1 MWAGV
6 VPYEPSLERAPM
18 QPRRGFSLL
27 EVVVVIG
34 VIALLLALTLPA
46 VQSAREA
53 ARRTQCQN
61 NLRQILLA
69 TQNFHDVEGSLP
81 SFYNGTS
88 LQYPLG
94 EWDLFHMHSWRVMLL
109 PYLEQSAL
117 REQVEWDALATE
129 DVNLPVAQTAVATY
143 LCPSGD
149 DPSNMGSG
157 RLHDAILVAKDD
169 IEEKHKYYVVRS
181 DYDAMAG
188 IIVRPDPLPAG
199 ADYDSVEF
207 VRWGIWGWPVFEKRT
222 TTGSKLLRYRSGKFR
237 DVTDGLSNTIAVV
250 ERAGKPLDLL
260 DGKPNVTEDNP
271 DADYPG
277 QVGWSASNT
286 FIWALNGSGVGVNE
300 SNSRGIYSFHPG
312 GANVGIADGSV
323 RILSDATDFD
333 TLVKLYGRSDGGLP
347 E

>member
-1 MWAGV
+1 
-6 VPYEPSLERAPM
+6 M
-18 QPRRGFSLL
+18 QPRRGMTLL
-27 EVVVVIG
+27 EVLIAIG
-34 VIALLLALTLPA
+34 VIGLILAITLPA
-46 VQSAREA
+46 IQSAREA

-61 NLRQILLA
+61 NLRQILA
-69 TQNFHDVEGSLP
+69 AAHNFHDVEGSLP

-88 LQYPLG
+88 LEYPLQ

-117 REQVEWDALATE
+117 REQVVWDALATE
-129 DVNLPVAQTAVATY
+129 DVNIPVAQTPVATY

-149 DPSNMGSG
+149 DSSNMGWG
-157 RLHDAILVAKDD
+157 LKHDATDFLTRRRDHA
-169 IEEKHKYYVVRS
+169 EEKHKYYVVRS

-188 IIVRPDPLPAG
+188 IQVLADPLPDG
-199 ADYDSVEF
+199 AQPDSVDF
-207 VRWGIWGWPVFEKRT
+207 VHWGIWGWPVFEERR
-222 TTGSKLLRYRSGKFR
+222 TTGSRLLRYRSGKFR

-250 ERAGKPLDLL
+250 ERGGKPLDMLN
-260 DGKPNVTEDNP
+260 GQPNVTEYNP

-286 FIWALNGSGVGVNE
+286 FAWALNGNGVGVNE

-312 GANVGIADGSV
+312 GAHVGIADGSV
-323 RILSDATDFD
+323 RMLSDSTDFD